1 MKEGTLAEA
10 FPVTSESTLF
20 PTEFKLKGDI
30 VSISENFNK
39 GGTTGLFEV
48 LANHAPMVAALG
60 QGTGRIIN
68 TDGKKMAFTIEGG
81 FVEVLKNEV
90 SLLVRGYQAK

>member
-1 MKEGTLAEA
+1 MNISILSPTGEIYQGKITLVQL
-10 FPVTSESTLF
+10 P
-20 PTEFKLKGDI
+20 
-30 VSISENFNK
+30 
-39 GGTTGLFEV
+39 GTTGLFEV

>member
-1 MKEGTLAEA
+1 MLSLELDPSSHPQVHILPEK
-10 FPVTSESTLF
+10 
-20 PTEFKLKGDI
+20 
-30 VSISENFNK
+30 
-39 GGTTGLFEV
+39 TGLFEV